1 VNFESAL
8 NELQKYPEDQRRD
21 YVLSILRESGKRSLF
36 ILAKYILGYSGVKRR
51 THNTVIDCLQSES
64 RRKLLCLPRGSF
76 KSTLA
81 VISYSVFSLLRNPN
95 IRILIDSE
103 LYTNSSN
110 FLREI
115 KHHLESDLFVALY
128 GNLKSSSTWNDSE
141 IIVSTRNVHRKEAT
155 ITCSGIGAGKTGQ
168 HYDLIIGDDYNSIKN
183 SYSPENRQK
192 VIDHY
197 RLNQSILEPQG
208 EYVVIGTR
216 YADDDLIGWI
226 LKNQVAEVKETAL
239 SF

>member
-1 VNFESAL
+1 
-8 NELQKYPEDQRRD
+8 
-21 YVLSILRESGKRSLF
+21 LF
-36 ILAKYILGYSGVKRR
+36 VLAKYVLGYSQITTR
-51 THNTVIDCLQSES
+51 THKEIIACLESDS

-76 KSTLA
+76 KSTIG
-81 VISYSVFSLLRNPN
+81 VVSYCIFKIISNPN

-115 KHHLESDLFVALY
+115 KSHLESELFIALF
-128 GNLKSSSTWNDSE
+128 GDLKSSSTWNDGE
-141 IIVSTRNVHRKEAT
+141 VIISTRTIHRKEAT

-183 SYSPENRQK
+183 SYTPENRQK

-197 RLNQSILEPQG
+197 RLNQSILEPDG

-216 YADDDLIGWI
+216 YADNDLIGWI
-226 LKNQVAEVKETAL
+226 LNNQVAEVKETAL
-239 SF
+239 TF

>member
-1 VNFESAL
+1 MNLKDTLE
-8 NELQKYPEDQRRD
+8 ELEKYPDADKPELK
-21 YVLSILRESGKRSLF
+21 LSVLREAGRRSLF
-36 ILAKYILGYSGVKRR
+36 VLAKYILGYSRVTRR
-51 THNTVIDCLQSES
+51 THQDVVSCLESGS

-76 KSTLA
+76 KSTLG
-81 VISYSVFSLLRNPN
+81 VICYSIFKLINSPN
-95 IRILIDSE
+95 LRILIDSE

-115 KHHLESDLFVALY
+115 KSHMESELFISLY
-128 GNLKSSSTWNDSE
+128 GDLKSGSTWNDGE
-141 IIVSTRNVHRKEAT
+141 IIINTRTVHRKEAS

-183 SYSPENRQK
+183 SYTPENRQK

-197 RLNQSILEPQG
+197 RLNQSILEPEG

-216 YADDDLIGWI
+216 YADNDLIGWI
-226 LKNQVAEVKETAL
+226 LNNQVAEAKESVLT
-239 SF
+239 F